1 MVRIPDSAYANHYA
15 PLRTVTLMRKQLKCR
30 LKSDYYAKF
39 EHFYASLRIVTLTLG
54 REGAAPPS
62 RVACVMNWLRN
73 AA

>member
-39 EHFYASLRIVTLTLG
+39 EHFYASLRIVTLNSQGGG
-54 REGAAPPS
+54 RPPLASSMRNELAA
-62 RVACVMNWLRN
+62 
-73 AA
+73 

>member
-39 EHFYASLRIVTLTLG
+39 EHFYASLRIVTLTLAG
-54 REGAAPPS
+54 GGPPPPCEEH
-62 RVACVMNWLRN
+62 A
-73 AA
+73 